1 MRGNI
6 TQEWKTLRIS
16 PYTGSFALWYYAN
29 SLYLNILAMKYPRG
43 GGDRLLRAS
52 AAENHTHG
60 PR

>member
-43 GGDRLLRAS
+43 GGQALTRQCR
-52 AAENHTHG
+52 
-60 PR
+60 